1 MTSDKTAPKPLRR
14 LTPILAGGL
23 AIALAENLPGLS
35 LLDWICCGTIWSG
48 ALLAVYLRWRENPQQ
63 GVAFGEAVSIGV
75 MAALVGAILNLTI
88 DFAFKKSFLDSLR
101 FFGDDTAKTAETLRE
116 LLPESISHRMPM
128 LLPAGFIAISVIVHL
143 IVGAIGGMLG
153 ATIFPPRKEDRVGG
167 RISEGE

>member
-1 MTSDKTAPKPLRR
+1 MASDEIALKPPRR

-35 LLDWICCGTIWSG
+35 LLDWICYGTIWCGS
-48 ALLAVYLRWRENPQQ
+48 LLAVYLRWRENPQK
-63 GVAFGEAVSIGV
+63 GIAFSDAVSIGV

-88 DFAFKKSFLDSLR
+88 DLAFKKSFTDSLR
-101 FFGDDTAKTAETLRE
+101 FFGEDTAKTAETLRE
-116 LLPESISHRMPM
+116 LLPASILQSMPM

-153 ATIFPPRKEDRVGG
+153 ATIFPSKTHPAD
-167 RISEGE
+167 

>member
-1 MTSDKTAPKPLRR
+1 MDSDETAPKPPRR
-14 LTPILAGGL
+14 LMPILAGGL

-48 ALLAVYLRWRENPQQ
+48 ALLAVYLHWRQNPQK
-63 GVAFGEAVSIGV
+63 GVAYGEAVSIGI

-88 DFAFKKSFLDSLR
+88 DFAFKKSFMDSLR

-116 LLPESISHRMPM
+116 LLPEPILQRMPM
-128 LLPAGFIAISVIVHL
+128 LLPAGFIVISVTVHL

-153 ATIFPPRKEDRVGG
+153 TTIFPSKTPHAD
-167 RISEGE
+167 

>member
-1 MTSDKTAPKPLRR
+1 MASDVTAPKPPRR

-48 ALLAVYLRWRENPQQ
+48 ALLAVYLHWRQNPQNA
-63 GVAFGEAVSIGV
+63 VTFSEAVSIGV
-75 MAALVGAILNLTI
+75 MAALVGAILNLII

-101 FFGDDTAKTAETLRE
+101 FFGEDTAKTAETLRE
-116 LLPESISHRMPM
+116 SLPESISRRMPI

-153 ATIFPPRKEDRVGG
+153 ATIFPSKTHPAD
-167 RISEGE
+167 

>member
-1 MTSDKTAPKPLRR
+1 MASDETALKPLRR

-48 ALLAVYLRWRENPQQ
+48 ALLAVYLRWRENPQK
-63 GVAFGEAVSIGV
+63 GIAFGDAVSIGV

-88 DFAFKKSFLDSLR
+88 DLAFKKSFTDSLR
-101 FFGDDTAKTAETLRE
+101 FFGEDTAKTAETLRE
-116 LLPESISHRMPM
+116 LLPESISQRMPM

-153 ATIFPPRKEDRVGG
+153 ATIFPAKAHPAD
-167 RISEGE
+167 

>member
-1 MTSDKTAPKPLRR
+1 MASDATAPKPPRR

-48 ALLAVYLRWRENPQQ
+48 ALLAVYWRWRENPQQ
-63 GVAFGEAVSIGV
+63 GVTFSEAVSIGV

-88 DFAFKKSFLDSLR
+88 DLAFKKSFTDSLR
-101 FFGDDTAKTAETLRE
+101 FFGEDSAKIAETLRE
-116 LLPESISHRMPM
+116 LLPESISQRMPM
-128 LLPAGFIAISVIVHL
+128 LLPTGFIAINVIVHV

-153 ATIFPPRKEDRVGG
+153 ATIFPARVPTAD
-167 RISEGE
+167 

>member
-1 MTSDKTAPKPLRR
+1 MASDETAPKPPRR

-48 ALLAVYLRWRENPQQ
+48 ALLAVYLCWRENPQK
-63 GVAFGEAVSIGV
+63 GVAYGEAVSIGV

-88 DFAFKKSFLDSLR
+88 DLAFKKSFLDSLR
-101 FFGDDTAKTAETLRE
+101 FFGEDTAKTAETLRE

-128 LLPAGFIAISVIVHL
+128 LLPAVFIAISVIVHL

-153 ATIFPPRKEDRVGG
+153 ATIFPSKTHPAD
-167 RISEGE
+167 